1 MKHLFT
7 LLLCLPLLATAQV
20 TVDVEAGGS
29 TLPGETDPYFDP
41 MMVTIHVNDVVH
53 WHCVSGTHNVYGEL
67 DEFPDNPEGFSN
79 GDPEPAVWDFSYM
92 FTIPGVYNYHCTQQG
107 HSATQHGE
115 ITVLINE
122 SVEEITSIGQLL
134 MFPIPA
140 DGVLNVQ
147 LEGRGI
153 QRIDI
158 IGLDGRLLVSEHLG
172 SSMTARIDL
181 SSLSTGR
188 YIMRLTDATGAG
200 IVRPFLKN

>member
-7 LLLCLPLLATAQV
+7 LFLCAPLMASAQV
-20 TVDVEAGGS
+20 VVDVEVGGS
-29 TLPGETDPYFDP
+29 LLPGFDDPYYDP
-41 MMVTIHVNDVVH
+41 MMVTIHVGDQVH
-53 WHCVSGTHNVYGEL
+53 WHCIEGTHNVYGMQ
-67 DEFPDNPEGFSN
+67 DVFPDNPEGFTS
-79 GDPEPAVWDFSYM
+79 GDPDDAIWDYTKT
-92 FTIPGVYNYHCTQQG
+92 FTIPGTYNYHCTQQN
-107 HSATQHGE
+107 HAATQHGE

-134 MFPIPA
+134 MFPMPA
-140 DGVLNVQ
+140 DGWLNVQ

-158 IGLDGRLLVSEHLG
+158 IGLDGRLLLSEHLG
-172 SSMTARIDL
+172 SSMSARVDL
-181 SSLSTGR
+181 GSLATGR